1 MKIIKLF
8 LFAALFTAVCFA
20 CQSNENGTNSFNDL
34 SDISGI
40 TGVWVCNPESNVTI
54 TLTFD
59 SGNVYVNTSPKKLR
73 YANLPNG
80 KSYLFND
87 GDKYIVRD
95 DTLHYVNPHP
105 DPIPTDYGF
114 VGKMISS
121 NKMELQSYGV
131 VLIALYS
138 WVTDYSFKRK

>member
-1 MKIIKLF
+1 MKIIKLLF
-8 LFAALFTAVCFA
+8 FAALFTAVCFA

-59 SGNVYVNTSPKKLR
+59 SGTVYVNTSPKILHDGISAKQ
-73 YANLPNG
+73 
-80 KSYLFND
+80 YLFNN
-87 GDKYIVRD
+87 GEKYYVKG
-95 DTLHYVNPHP
+95 DTLFYVNS
-105 DPIPTDYGF
+105 DPNTPPANYGF

-131 VLIALYS
+131 GFFDFLTWIK
-138 WVTDYSFKRK
+138 DYSFERKKN